1 MFITSTSR
9 ITKAIN
15 IHPIAKKWNPL
26 RKTAAAPTSTVTGA
40 PVHHHQHSHQF
51 HSTTRASSEK
61 GQAQGHGGNEK
72 EGGRSGTG
80 KFHKLSKTIPK
91 QWTWRAGAG
100 WTILSVLD
108 WWLLVA
114 GGWLSWQGALLRW
127 TPLGVCLAAAIQW
140 HLHNRDLDKKGLPRT
155 ATKWQ
160 TNVYCA
166 MPLRLMSRGWGWMAE
181 RRIPVP
187 FRPTVYGAYSTAF
200 GVNIHEAMDPDF
212 RLVQGG

>member
-1 MFITSTSR
+1 MASTTST
-9 ITKAIN
+9 TV
-15 IHPIAKKWNPL
+15 NP
-26 RKTAAAPTSTVTGA
+26 AVSSV
-40 PVHHHQHSHQF
+40 VQQSQQF
-51 HSTTRASSEK
+51 HSRATNERTEGENK
-61 GQAQGHGGNEK
+61 GGDKEEQGQ
-72 EGGRSGTG
+72 GRSGKG
-80 KFHKLSKTIPK
+80 KFLKLSKTIPR
-91 QWTWRAGAG
+91 QWTWSAGAG

-200 GVNIHEAMDPDF
+200 GVNINEAMDPDF
-212 RLVQGG
+212 K

>member
-1 MFITSTSR
+1 MRRTPAVTSSNAKVTS
-9 ITKAIN
+9 
-15 IHPIAKKWNPL
+15 
-26 RKTAAAPTSTVTGA
+26 V
-40 PVHHHQHSHQF
+40 VQQQQHSQQF
-51 HSTTRASSEK
+51 HSRATNARTEGDK
-61 GQAQGHGGNEK
+61 GQGQGHGQGDK
-72 EGGRSGTG
+72 EQGGRSGKG
-80 KFHKLSKTIPK
+80 KFRKLSKTIHR
-91 QWTWRAGAG
+91 QWTWSAGAG

-140 HLHNRDLDKKGLPRT
+140 HMHNRDLDRKGLPRT

-160 TNVYCA
+160 THVYCA

-181 RRIPVP
+181 RRIPIP

-200 GVNIHEAMDPDF
+200 GVNINEAMDPDF
-212 RLVQGG
+212 KCVAKIAGCADAVA